1 MIVDDELVLGPVDAF
16 VGITEVVTIGV
27 VVEALG
33 ITAVVEA
40 SLSTICP
47 FSQDHDSSLEFRYIS
62 RLRSLLL
69 HGL

>member
-27 VVEALG
+27 VVEALD
-33 ITAVVEA
+33 ITAVVEV

-47 FSQDHDSSLEFRYIS
+47 DETSLIIGY
-62 RLRSLLL
+62 
-69 HGL
+69 